1 MTRFVVDVSAI
12 RHLVANGLQIDEQHE
27 LLAPTLFRSQVLSNL
42 HESVQRGEMSSETGR
57 QQLEQ
62 IWKIKIRLLGDA
74 VLRGLA
80 WDIASALGWP
90 STYEAEYI
98 ALTKLQADAFITLDT
113 QLASRAGSLV
123 RVASIDELIENR
135 SK

>member
-1 MTRFVVDVSAI
+1 MTKFVVDVTAI

-42 HESVQRGEMSSETGR
+42 HESVQSGEMSAEAGR

-80 WDIASALGWP
+80 WDIASDMGWS

-98 ALTKLQADAFITLDT
+98 ALTKLQADAFVTMDI
-113 QLASRAGSLV
+113 QLARRARSLV
-123 RVASIDELIENR
+123 RVAPIDDLIEK
-135 SK
+135 S